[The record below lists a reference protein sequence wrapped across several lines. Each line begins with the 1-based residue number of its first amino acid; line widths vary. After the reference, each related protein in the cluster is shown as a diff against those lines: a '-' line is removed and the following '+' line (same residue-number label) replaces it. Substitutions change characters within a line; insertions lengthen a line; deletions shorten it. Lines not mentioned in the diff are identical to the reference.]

1 MGRNRLFL
9 LVFRAI
15 LVRLGEIYRF
25 VVCYCRGFTNRN
37 YQPTREKTMGVESDG

>member
-25 VVCYCRGFTNRN
+25 VVCEIVAALQTAITN
-37 YQPTREKTMGVESDG
+37 QQGKKQWV